1 MAAATREDIRADETG
16 AAPFTLP
23 ASNDTELDLKVAEEA
38 ERQKRE
44 TGQSED
50 SASIKSRILAE
61 GFERKVYEPKSV
73 EDDMRMGHESTEV
86 AKEAEVKAEPT
97 FTAEGEP
104 NEDSSKRS
112 SKK

>member
-1 MAAATREDIRADETG
+1 MAAATRDDIRADESG
-16 AAPFTLP
+16 ATPFSLP

-73 EDDMRMGHESTEV
+73 EEDMRLAHESTEV
-86 AKEAEVKAEPT
+86 AQEAEANAEPT
-97 FTAEGEP
+97 FNEKGEP
-104 NEDSSKRS
+104 NEAPKRS
-112 SKK
+112 RK